1 MSALYPAVLDEGD
14 LKDIDATSLDDTFI
28 YPEQLT
34 PTKGASGAERGTA
47 THTFLQF
54 CDFDYALSHG
64 VKAELDRLLEHR
76 FIDERTAQLCNVRQ
90 LEKFFESELFERI
103 QNADAVWR
111 EQRFQLFLPASEFT
125 KIEQKAELLD
135 GETIAVQGVIDLFFR
150 DRDGNIILVDYKT
163 DFLTEEELQDPT
175 LAEQKLKE
183 RHGQQL
189 SYYQRAI
196 EQMFGIRPAQTLI
209 YSLPLAKS
217 ITV

>member
-1 MSALYPAVLDEGD
+1 MPNYF
-14 LKDIDATSLDDTFI
+14 DD
-28 YPEQLT
+28 YV
-34 PTKGASGAERGTA
+34 
-47 THTFLQF
+47 
-54 CDFDYALSHG
+54 CDVQCEDYY
-64 VKAELDRLLEHR
+64 D
-76 FIDERTAQLCNVRQ
+76 
-90 LEKFFESELFERI
+90 
-103 QNADAVWR
+103 
-111 EQRFQLFLPASEFT
+111 
-125 KIEQKAELLD
+125 
-135 GETIAVQGVIDLFFR
+135 
-150 DRDGNIILVDYKT
+150 